1 MNTSAMADT
10 HPIPKPRGRFGCG
23 PDGGGRT
30 PSTPSIVA
38 MRIACL
44 GGAHLDT
51 KAHLIN
57 APRLATSNPATI
69 SRSPGGVACNV
80 ARNLARLGAEV
91 VLCSLVGDDDAAT
104 ALRETL
110 GRDGVDD
117 SGLLTHP
124 RLPTAG
130 YLAVLEPDGSLM
142 IGIADMSIYDA
153 VDAAWVSRAVERA
166 AGADLWVLDANLP
179 ERILAMLVDRAPV
192 PVLADPVSVAKAIRL
207 RSIMGRL
214 AGVFPDRSE
223 AAVLAEGEPG
233 RPGYQ
238 CGGDRS
244 LWDRVGGGFAGSR
257 RRPPPPGW
265 PRTHPTGRPLRA
277 GGRRDRGGRC
287 AAGRL
292 RLRIGRG

>member
-1 MNTSAMADT
+1 
-10 HPIPKPRGRFGCG
+10 
-23 PDGGGRT
+23 
-30 PSTPSIVA
+30 

-130 YLAVLEPDGSLM
+130 YLAVLEPSGGLM

-153 VDAAWVSRAVERA
+153 VDAEWVSRAIERA

-179 ERILAMLVDRAPV
+179 ERILATLVDRAPV

-207 RSIMGRL
+207 RPIIGRL
-214 AGVFPDRSE
+214 TGVFPDRSE
-223 AAVLAEGEPG
+223 AAVLADGNPAAPATNAAAIAASG
-233 RPGYQ
+233 IGSVVVSLGADGAHFHQGGLGVTRPAVRSGPVVDVTGAGDALVAGYAY
-238 CGGDRS
+238 G
-244 LWDRVGGGFAGSR
+244 L
-257 RRPPPPGW
+257 
-265 PRTHPTGRPLRA
+265 
-277 GGRRDRGGRC
+277 
-287 AAGRL
+287 AAGEADPLGWGLATASFAVETDESVAPGITPDAVRARL
-292 RLRIGRG
+292 PG